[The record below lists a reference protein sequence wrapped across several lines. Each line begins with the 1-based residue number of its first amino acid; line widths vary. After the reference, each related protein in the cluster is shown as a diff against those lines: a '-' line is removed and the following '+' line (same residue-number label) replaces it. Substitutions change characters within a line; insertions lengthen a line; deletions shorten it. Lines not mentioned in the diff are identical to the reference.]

1 MSSQE
6 GMECCVCGTPS
17 TMRCG
22 ACAKVG
28 VELPFCSIE
37 HQKLVW
43 SAHKHVC
50 GPDRAKPFNPP
61 DLSLEEANIL
71 RLVGHDLAPY
81 AEVLRDPQD
90 MGGMRMLP
98 GGRSAAQEIERAFKL
113 KPGDFDRIT
122 MEKLTSLS
130 SSIHPD
136 DKSRA
141 MIYLRMLLFMGTT
154 GRERPD
160 LYDQLGPTCF
170 AAYLDRILT
179 FWAPDTPSDVLGLA
193 LHRHVLFVGLVRA
206 KSQALPGT
214 SSITAEYLRG
224 ALERVLLPLSP
235 YFRFEHAEHALGTLN
250 TLLVPFMTQLA
261 APPLAP

>member
-1 MSSQE
+1 
-6 GMECCVCGTPS
+6 
-17 TMRCG
+17 MRLLIHCFL
-22 ACAKVG
+22 C
-28 VELPFCSIE
+28 P
-37 HQKLVW
+37 
-43 SAHKHVC
+43 
-50 GPDRAKPFNPP
+50 
-61 DLSLEEANIL
+61 LSL
-71 RLVGHDLAPY
+71 
-81 AEVLRDPQD
+81 Q
-90 MGGMRMLP
+90 
-98 GGRSAAQEIERAFKL
+98 
-113 KPGDFDRIT
+113 IT

-261 APPLAP
+261 APPLAVCISFNHVTLRVHAVRVEFSGSLELDGAGVRDGGASFFSLRVALIPCA